1 MPRCVSVVKLPS
13 EQTVPTANC
22 GQTFLEVRGINKTY
36 GGVHALRGVDF
47 KIGPSEIVGIVGHNG
62 AGKSTLMNILAGVTP
77 RSGGDFNVE
86 RHRVTSWSPHQAQ
99 AHGLRCVF
107 QELSLCSNLTVAENA
122 RIVHRSLVALDWRRR
137 ARSVIQRTLDE
148 IFPGH
153 GIPVETKVANLP
165 IGTRQM
171 VEIARAFSVTDRPV
185 RCAILDEPTSA
196 LGHEATRQLL
206 IHIRRAAGAGTACIL
221 ITHRLDE
228 IMAVCTRTVVMVDGR
243 VVAERPTE
251 GLTRSALVNLMG
263 AIEAPPE
270 QRVSASPKMSSRGF
284 VVDSAGKD
292 ATDLPIQAV
301 SGEIIGFAGLD
312 GHGQRQRLR
321 ALFAAARRKSRKRHA
336 PSIAYVA
343 GDRGSEGVFAVWSI
357 AENLTI
363 RSVRALRRHG
373 LISINAERQLAGTW
387 SDKLKIKTPSIDSP
401 IVSLSGGNQQKV
413 LFARAL
419 ASDASV
425 ILLDDP
431 MRGVDVST
439 KQEVY
444 KMLRDQAE
452 NGRCFVWYTTE
463 LEELTNCDRVYVFRE
478 GRAVVELLGKEI
490 NSSRIL
496 EASFGGG
503 HV

>member
-1 MPRCVSVVKLPS
+1 MPSA
-13 EQTVPTANC
+13 QTVPAADRA
-22 GQTFLEVRGINKTY
+22 QTFLEVRGINKTY
-36 GGVHALRGVDF
+36 GGVHALRAVDF
-47 KIGPSEIVGIVGHNG
+47 KIGPGEIVGVVGHNG

-86 RHRVTSWSPHQAQ
+86 QHRVTSWSPYQAQ
-99 AHGLRCVF
+99 AHGLRSVF

-137 ARSVIQRTLDE
+137 ARSVIQRALDE

-153 GIPVETKVANLP
+153 GIPLEAKVANLA

-206 IHIRRAAGAGTACIL
+206 THIKRAAATGTACIL

-243 VVAERPTE
+243 VMAERPIA
-251 GLTRSALVNLMG
+251 GLTRSALVKLMG
-263 AIEAPPE
+263 AIEAPE
-270 QRVSASPKMSSRGF
+270 QRVHASLRRSGRDL
-284 VVDSAGKD
+284 VIDSAGTD
-292 ATDLPIQAV
+292 ATDLPIQAA
-301 SGEIIGFAGLD
+301 SGEIVGFAGLD

-321 ALFAAARRKSRKRHA
+321 TLFAAARRKSRKSGTT
-336 PSIAYVA
+336 SIAYVA

-373 LISINAERQLAGTW
+373 LISIDAERELAGTW
-387 SDKLKIKTPSIDSP
+387 SEKLKIKTLSLDSP

-419 ASDASV
+419 ASDAGV

-431 MRGVDVST
+431 MRGVDVNT

-478 GRAVVELLGKEI
+478 GRAVVELSGEEI